1 MKGPVLRDFVIKK
14 NKFCCKADLAWALR
28 SRNSIPVLT
37 KMTWTIC
44 ITNIALPE
52 NSIQKSL
59 DTLIIV
65 LQNKR
70 VHEYWIRQ
78 STSVPP
84 LKHKLCVHCDR
95 KREMRVFEYSIIGT
109 IPHRSL
115 KANKTVQLFKTLISR
130 CYNPVFTQS
139 AINFPLF
146 LSPVV
151 LTKLLAC
158 VNFVAISCFLD
169 WLITF

>member
-1 MKGPVLRDFVIKK
+1 MCVIYLFFLRLNKTPNPITTKILKHAITKGKWINKYWLFGNQVKLKGPVLRDFVIKK

-65 LQNKR
+65 LTEQTSPWILDTAIHKR
-70 VHEYWIRQ
+70 PTPQ
-78 STSVPP
+78 T
-84 LKHKLCVHCDR
+84 
-95 KREMRVFEYSIIGT
+95 
-109 IPHRSL
+109 
-115 KANKTVQLFKTLISR
+115 
-130 CYNPVFTQS
+130 
-139 AINFPLF
+139 
-146 LSPVV
+146 
-151 LTKLLAC
+151 
-158 VNFVAISCFLD
+158 
-169 WLITF
+169 

>member
-1 MKGPVLRDFVIKK
+1 MCVIYLFFLRLNKTPNPITTKILKHAITKGKWINKYWLFGNQVKLKGPVLRDFVIKK

-115 KANKTVQLFKTLISR
+115 KANKTV
-130 CYNPVFTQS
+130 
-139 AINFPLF
+139 
-146 LSPVV
+146 
-151 LTKLLAC
+151 
-158 VNFVAISCFLD
+158 
-169 WLITF
+169 